1 MHRLKQHFPQAVFVL
16 NGGLSSLSQAKAQLL
31 AVDGVMLGRLAYHEP
46 YVLAEVD
53 AMFFDAVGLAPTR
66 ADVTEAMGAYLA
78 RMIERD
84 VPARSVLRHMLG
96 LYHGQRGGRHW
107 RRMLSDPQF
116 IAAQGSGALAA
127 AASAVDKPVP
137 RLGLD

>member
-1 MHRLKQHFPQAVFVL
+1 
-16 NGGLSSLSQAKAQLL
+16 
-31 AVDGVMLGRLAYHEP
+31 
-46 YVLAEVD
+46 
-53 AMFFDAVGLAPTR
+53 MFFDAVGLAPTR

-137 RLGLD
+137 RRGLD